1 MAKTMSGSVRSSA
14 GLVWHHQRLLWWTF
28 AINLALAFL
37 GSLPVRA
44 TLSGVLDRS
53 LESSKLVMGFD
64 VSTLV
69 LLMERPEVQ
78 MRSLAPGAMSATAI
92 YLLVMLMMDGGVV
105 CEFLE
110 DRKLSGAEF
119 VCSSATFFGRMARL
133 AVCSLV
139 PFGILIAGGAAAGSY
154 AEKLSNDAA
163 QQRLGFYV
171 NVATRLMLVLVAL
184 LVRLWF
190 DLAQARVVHGEERSV
205 LRSLWRSF
213 KLAFRSGLYAQYI
226 GIAVF
231 AAVSAAVGIW
241 AWAKLPH
248 NAIGASFAVLELVT
262 VVQIASRLW
271 MKAASA
277 RWVALQT
284 D

>member
-14 GLVWHHQRLLWWTF
+14 GLVWHHQRLLWWIF
-28 AINLALAFL
+28 AINLALAWL

-53 LESSKLVMGFD
+53 LESSKLVTGFD
-64 VSTLV
+64 VSALV

-78 MRSLAPGAMSATAI
+78 TRSLAPGTMSAAAI
-92 YLLVMLMMDGGVV
+92 FLLVMLMMDGGVIR
-105 CEFLE
+105 EFLE

-119 VCSSATFFGRMARL
+119 VASCVAFFGRMARL

-139 PFGILIAGGAAAGSY
+139 PFGLLIAGGVAVGSY
-154 AEKLSNDAA
+154 ADKLSNDAA
-163 QQRLGFYV
+163 QERLGFFV
-171 NVATRLMLVLVAL
+171 NVASKLLLVLVAL

-190 DLAQARVVHGEERSV
+190 DLAQARMVHGEERSV

-213 KLAFRSGLYAQYI
+213 KLAFRSGLYAQYL
-226 GIAVF
+226 GTAVF
-231 AAVSAAVGIW
+231 AAASMAVGIW
-241 AWAKLPH
+241 AWMMLPH
-248 NAIGASFAVLELVT
+248 KAMGASFVVLEMVT

-284 D
+284 A